1 MAIKVTGRQLLRAQ
15 LATLPKTVRGKLQE
29 ALTASANALADEM
42 RARAPVDSGDLKRS
56 IRVEEFS
63 RGGIGAIVL
72 AGGPLTTK
80 PVRAGQSATYDYAVG
95 IELGTQE
102 MLASPFFY
110 PTFRRSKAKIN
121 RRSAKAVKAAVEGT
135 QK

>member
-29 ALTASANALADEM
+29 QLTASAEALAEEM
-42 RARAPVDSGDLKRS
+42 RARAPVDSGALKQS
-56 IRVEEFS
+56 IRVEPFS
-63 RGGIGAIVL
+63 RGGIGAVVL

-80 PVRAGQSATYDYAVG
+80 SVRNGVDVAYDYAVG

-110 PTFRRSKAKIN
+110 PTYRRAKAKIN

-135 QK
+135 S